1 MKDLSIYINDFF
13 RHVPKRPVTD
23 SEFQQILSITE
34 TEKKY
39 PKTEESSLEQ
49 ISVSIHP
56 PIFVGKTESPSH
68 YHDFFEIVY
77 VYRGA
82 YFHKINGNLIPQ
94 KAGQIMLLNLHT
106 SHATWN
112 ESIDDIIF
120 NIMVSRQVIEQTF
133 LQLLKNNLTFFNF
146 YLDAIY
152 GISKNYQ
159 YMMFQYTEKL
169 SQILSDIIEECMEQ
183 PPFYQ
188 QMAVAELLRMFVE
201 LSRIEAVNPLPK
213 PEGKTDPKQQK
224 IYDIL
229 SYMKDHYS
237 EVTLESM
244 ANHFHYTP
252 RHISRLIKE
261 NSGKTFIQLV
271 NQYKIANAGIYLKN
285 SNFSVEE
292 IMQITGFHDTSY
304 FYRLFKRITG
314 VSVTKFR
321 QTALNEKKNLL

>member
-1 MKDLSIYINDFF
+1 
-13 RHVPKRPVTD
+13 
-23 SEFQQILSITE
+23 
-34 TEKKY
+34 
-39 PKTEESSLEQ
+39 
-49 ISVSIHP
+49 
-56 PIFVGKTESPSH
+56 
-68 YHDFFEIVY
+68 
-77 VYRGA
+77 
-82 YFHKINGNLIPQ
+82 
-94 KAGQIMLLNLHT
+94 
-106 SHATWN
+106 
-112 ESIDDIIF
+112 
-120 NIMVSRQVIEQTF
+120 
-133 LQLLKNNLTFFNF
+133 
-146 YLDAIY
+146 
-152 GISKNYQ
+152 
-159 YMMFQYTEKL
+159 
-169 SQILSDIIEECMEQ
+169 
-183 PPFYQ
+183 
-188 QMAVAELLRMFVE
+188 MFVE